1 MAYELA
7 VDDFCALV
15 QRQTDALK
23 RVGPKKYFE
32 RTRPTLYRAVQ
43 VVGQN
48 TYRLA
53 HAHTGVQL
61 PDAQHGRNLVK
72 LDFPTLPVEPG
83 QRRTLEIYDNV
94 RDQWVRHV
102 IERFATDG
110 RLQVQRQT
118 RQRDDGADRW
128 VPEGQAEWIDPS
140 EKQYRWVA

>member
-1 MAYELA
+1 MYWKQDEARQGLERDLSGHVAYELA

-15 QRQTDALK
+15 QPQTDAQK

-32 RTRPTLYRAVQ
+32 RTRPTLYRVVQ

-61 PDAQHGRNLVK
+61 PDTQHGRNLVK

-83 QRRTLEIYDNV
+83 QRRT
-94 RDQWVRHV
+94 
-102 IERFATDG
+102 
-110 RLQVQRQT
+110 
-118 RQRDDGADRW
+118 
-128 VPEGQAEWIDPS
+128 
-140 EKQYRWVA
+140 